1 MYHFT
6 SVSFIVP
13 LYNHL
18 EHTRAMLDALLASL
32 PAGLDFEIVLVDDGS
47 SDGTRDWLR
56 TLDHPRIR
64 TLLNPENIGYARSNN
79 AGVQIAR
86 GELLGLLNND
96 LLFESGWLEPMLD
109 VLLSPALRAGVVGNL
124 QYRVAD
130 GALDHAGVGLTPRGQ
145 FEHLPV
151 LPMEQG
157 GPKRSLVVT
166 GACMLLRRAD
176 FDAVGGFDAVYVN
189 GCEDIDLCLKLA
201 ARGKLAWVATA
212 SRIRHHVSLS
222 RSCSSAQNERNSRH
236 LFARWRR
243 EIRRE
248 LAARWSDLLRQGPDA
263 YAGYFDGRLSSYFVA
278 RPNTAALA
286 IAESML
292 LRQEFR
298 WGRELDG
305 MDPNAGV
312 GSRCRARGLRY
323 DAGLRGWRIDSEAE
337 LVVPGLK
344 SARNFFVCG
353 RRLGPAVALA
363 LAVTISVD
371 GLHDKTIVLEPQ
383 QRNLNLGL
391 IDPLLLPGLD
401 ARFCLD
407 FHWQDEAGRRVGD
420 AREAVLI
427 THFVVDD
434 QLVQVGQ
441 C

>member
-1 MYHFT
+1 MNHCP
-6 SVSFIVP
+6 SISFIVP
-13 LYNHL
+13 LFNHL
-18 EHTRAMLDALLASL
+18 EHTRAMLDSLLASL
-32 PAGLDFEIVLVDDGS
+32 PAGLDFEVVLVDDGS

-64 TLLNPENIGYARSNN
+64 TLLNPENLGYARSNN
-79 AGVQIAR
+79 AGVQLAS

-96 LLFESGWLEPMLD
+96 LLFEPGWLEPMLD
-109 VLLSPALRAGVVGNL
+109 ALLSPVLRAGVVGNV
-124 QYRVAD
+124 QVRVAD
-130 GALDHAGVGLTPRGQ
+130 GALDHVGVELTPRGQ
-145 FEHLPV
+145 FDHLRVWPAG
-151 LPMEQG
+151 QG

-176 FDAVGGFDAVYVN
+176 FDAVGGFDAAYVN

-201 ARGKLAWVATA
+201 ASGKSAWVATA

-222 RSCSSAQNERNSRH
+222 RSRTSAQNERNSRH

-263 YAGYFDGRLSSYFVA
+263 YACYFDGRLSPDFVA
-278 RPNTAALA
+278 RPHTAALA
-286 IAESML
+286 IAEAML
-292 LRQEFR
+292 LREEFR
-298 WGRELDG
+298 WSRELDG
-305 MDPNAGV
+305 IDLNAGV
-312 GSRCRARGLRY
+312 ESSCRARGLRY
-323 DAGLRGWRIDSEAE
+323 VPALRAWCIDGDPELLVSGLR
-337 LVVPGLK
+337 

-353 RRLGPAVALA
+353 RRLGPAAGGT

-371 GLHDKTIVLEPQ
+371 GLHEKTVVLGPE

-391 IDPLLLPGLD
+391 IDPLLLQGLD

-407 FHWQDEAGRRVGD
+407 FHWQDQAGRRLGD
-420 AREAVLI
+420 ARDAVLI

-434 QLVQVGQ
+434 QVVSTG
-441 C
+441 